1 MSYQL
6 LLLEDVEVLGRSG
19 DVVKV
24 KPGYARNFLLPTK
37 KAVVADS
44 RTLVLQAKL
53 REEREKLAV
62 VDRAESDQL
71 ANKIAEIIIRIPVK
85 VDQEGHLYG
94 SVSSSDIAQA
104 VSEQGIVLEK
114 RQVVLPQAIK
124 SLGLHTVPLKLKE
137 GVRAVVHVEVV
148 PEDQVYN

>member
-1 MSYQL
+1 M
-6 LLLEDVEVLGRSG
+6 LLLEDVEELGRSG

-44 RTLVLQAKL
+44 RTLQLQTKL

-71 ANKIAEIIIRIPVK
+71 ANKIAEIILKISVK

-94 SVSSSDIAQA
+94 SVSSTDI
-104 VSEQGIVLEK
+104 VKVLEEQGIILEK
-114 RQVVLPQAIK
+114 RQIVLPQALK
-124 SLGLHTVPLKLKE
+124 SLGLHVVPLKLKE
-137 GVRAVVHVEVV
+137 GIRAVVHVEVV
-148 PEDQVYN
+148 PEDQVNQ